1 MVNLRYDALRD
12 DEEAKIQLAEVN
24 EAEKKI
30 EDEDKKEEA
39 EF

>member
-1 MVNLRYDALRD
+1 MVNLNYNALKD

-24 EAEKKI
+24 EAEKTI